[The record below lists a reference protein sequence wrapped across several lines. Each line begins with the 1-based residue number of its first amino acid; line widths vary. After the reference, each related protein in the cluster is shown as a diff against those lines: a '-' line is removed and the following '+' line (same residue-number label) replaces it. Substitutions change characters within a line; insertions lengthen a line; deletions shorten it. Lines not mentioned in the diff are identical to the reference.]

1 MKDCNA
7 KADGFVLGL
16 DLGDK
21 KSHYALLD
29 ERGKVVEEGAVRTNR
44 EWIRSLF
51 TNIPRSRVV
60 MEVGTHSRWVSR
72 ISEEQGHETFVAN
85 ARRLRWIFENDQ
97 KTDRLDAE
105 SLGRVGRLDANLLYP
120 IQHRSEVAQ
129 ADLAILRS
137 REALVKARTQLINHV
152 RGQVKAWGERLPK
165 CAAKSFHRRVVG
177 EIPEPLRPALETIIE
192 MIAQLTA
199 EIAGY
204 ETEIEDRAKE
214 YPEIEQ
220 LRAIKGVGLLSSS
233 AYVWTLEDP
242 GRFRRS
248 RQVGAYLGLVPKR
261 DQSGQRDPRL
271 GITKAGDEVLR
282 RLLVQSAHY
291 ILGPFGEDCDLK
303 RFGERL
309 IQGETDKGKKRA
321 VVAVARKLSVLMHHL
336 WETGEAYDPFYQ
348 ENRKAA

>member
-7 KADGFVLGL
+7 KTEGFVLGL
-16 DLGDK
+16 DLGDR

-29 ERGKVVEEGAVRTNR
+29 EQGKVVEQGAVRTNR
-44 EWIRSLF
+44 QWIRSLF
-51 TNIPRSRVV
+51 SNIPNSRVV
-60 MEVGTHSRWVSR
+60 MEVGTHSRWVSQM
-72 ISEEQGHETFVAN
+72 SEQQGHETFVAN

-97 KTDRLDAE
+97 KTDRMDAE
-105 SLGRVGRLDANLLYP
+105 WLGRVGRFDANLLHP
-120 IQHRSEVAQ
+120 IQHRSQQAQ

-177 EIPEPLRPALETIIE
+177 EVPEQLRPALATVIE
-192 MIAQLTA
+192 MIGELTR

-204 ETEIEDRAKE
+204 EDQIEQRAKQ

-233 AYVWTLEDP
+233 AFVWTLEDP
-242 GRFRRS
+242 GRFSRS
-248 RQVGAYLGLVPKR
+248 RQVGAYLGLIPKR

-271 GITKAGDEVLR
+271 GITKAGDEALR

-291 ILGPFGEDCDLK
+291 ILGPFGVDCDLR

-309 IQGETDKGKKRA
+309 MDRETDKGKKRA

-348 ENRKAA
+348 ASRKVA

>member
-1 MKDCNA
+1 
-7 KADGFVLGL
+7 
-16 DLGDK
+16 
-21 KSHYALLD
+21 
-29 ERGKVVEEGAVRTNR
+29 
-44 EWIRSLF
+44 
-51 TNIPRSRVV
+51 
-60 MEVGTHSRWVSR
+60 MEVGTHSRWVSQM
-72 ISEEQGHETFVAN
+72 SEQQGHETFVAN
-85 ARRLRWIFENDQ
+85 ARRLRWIFESDQ
-97 KTDRLDAE
+97 KTDRMDAE
-105 SLGRVGRLDANLLYP
+105 WLGRVGRFDANLLHP
-120 IQHRSEVAQ
+120 IQHRSQQGQ

-177 EIPEPLRPALETIIE
+177 ELPEQLRPALETTVE
-192 MIAQLTA
+192 MIGQLTS

-204 ETEIEDRAKE
+204 ESQIEQRAKE

-233 AYVWTLEDP
+233 AFVWTLEDP
-242 GRFRRS
+242 ARFSQS
-248 RQVGAYLGLVPKR
+248 RQVGAYLGLIPKR

-271 GITKAGDEVLR
+271 GITKAGDEALR

-291 ILGPFGEDCDLK
+291 ILGPFGVDCDLR

-309 IQGETDKGKKRA
+309 MQGETDKGKKRA

-348 ENRKAA
+348 ENRKVA

>member
-16 DLGDK
+16 DLGDR

-29 ERGKVVEEGAVRTNR
+29 ERGEVVEEGSVRTDQK
-44 EWIRSLF
+44 WIRSLF
-51 TNIPRSRVV
+51 ANVPESRVV

-72 ISEEQGHETFVAN
+72 MSEQQGHESFVAN
-85 ARRLRWIFENDQ
+85 ARRLRWIFGNDQ
-97 KTDRLDAE
+97 KTDRMDAQA
-105 SLGRVGRLDANLLYP
+105 LGRVGRFDANLLHP
-120 IQHRSEVAQ
+120 IQHRSQQAQ

-137 REALVKARTQLINHV
+137 REALVKSRTQLVNHV

-165 CAAKSFHRRVVG
+165 CAAKSFHNRVAG
-177 EIPEPLRPALETIIE
+177 ELPEELKPALGTVVEIIGH
-192 MIAQLTA
+192 LTA
-199 EIAGY
+199 QIRGY
-204 ETEIEDRAKE
+204 EEQIEERSKE

-220 LRAIKGVGLLSSS
+220 LQAIAGVGALTS
-233 AYVWTLEDP
+233 AAFVWTLEDP

-248 RQVGAYLGLVPKR
+248 RQVGAYLGMVPR
-261 DQSGQRDPRL
+261 QDQSGERNPRL
-271 GITKAGDEVLR
+271 GITKAGDEALR

-291 ILGPFGEDCDLK
+291 ILGPFGADCDLR

-309 IQGETDKGKKRA
+309 QEEGADKGKKRA
-321 VVAVARKLSVLMHHL
+321 VVAVARKLSVLMHPL
-336 WETGEAYDPFYQ
+336 WETGEVYDPFYQ

>member
-7 KADGFVLGL
+7 KSEGFVLGL
-16 DLGDK
+16 DLGDR

-29 ERGKVVEEGAVRTNR
+29 EQGKVVEQGAVRTNR
-44 EWIRSLF
+44 QWIRSLF
-51 TNIPRSRVV
+51 SNIPNSRVV
-60 MEVGTHSRWVSR
+60 MEVGTHSRWVSQM
-72 ISEEQGHETFVAN
+72 SEQQGHETFVAN

-97 KTDRLDAE
+97 KTDRMDAE
-105 SLGRVGRLDANLLYP
+105 WLGRVGRFDANLLHP
-120 IQHRSEVAQ
+120 IQHRSQQAQ

-152 RGQVKAWGERLPK
+152 RGQVKAWGKRLPK
-165 CAAKSFHRRVVG
+165 CAAKSFHRWVLG
-177 EIPEPLRPALETIIE
+177 EIPDQLRPALETTVE
-192 MIAQLTA
+192 MIGQLTS

-204 ETEIEDRAKE
+204 ESQIAQRAEE

-233 AYVWTLEDP
+233 AFVWTLEDP
-242 GRFRRS
+242 GRFSRS
-248 RQVGAYLGLVPKR
+248 RQVGAYLGLIPKR

-271 GITKAGDEVLR
+271 GITKAGDEALR

-291 ILGPFGEDCDLK
+291 ILGPFGEDCDLR

-309 IQGETDKGKKRA
+309 MEGEAEKGKKRA

-336 WETGEAYDPFYQ
+336 WKTGEAYDPFYQ